1 MKRWIVGIVV
11 LAVLADG
18 AFLVL
23 GGGLSQAT
31 ASEAMHQ
38 VGQGS
43 PPLPLVAKAAKAT
56 EAEGYVTPI
65 KYTALGFETSGRVK
79 EILVEKGERVQVGQV
94 LMRLD
99 ATDWQQKM
107 SEAQTAL
114 EVAQAQLVKAQ
125 ARSRPEEIEVARS
138 AVAIQEAQASTV
150 QAAISLA
157 QAQLAK
163 VQAPVEPD
171 DVIVA
176 KAALRRAEIALR
188 KAQEAYDEISWVN
201 DIKLRP
207 EAEELQRASIDYEEA
222 KAKYETLIRGAT
234 AAEVAVAKA
243 QVEQAQA
250 QLPVVKAQIGQ
261 ARAQLA
267 LQEAGP
273 RVEDI
278 ILARAQV
285 NQAEVALQNA
295 RNNLS
300 KTELTAPFAGM
311 VAELPVKE
319 GEVVDAQSPPVLTLA
334 DFGTWTVET
343 DDLTEIDVVRVEVG
357 QEALVTMDALPG
369 REFRGRVTKIAPR
382 SETKRDDQTYT
393 VTVELEQDAM
403 EAGLR
408 WGMTC
413 LVKVLAE

>member
-1 MKRWIVGIVV
+1 MKKWIIGIFV
-11 LAVLADG
+11 LAVLAG
-18 AFLVL
+18 VVLLVP
-23 GGGLSQAT
+23 GSGLSQAT
-31 ASEAMHQ
+31 ASEAVQQ
-38 VGQGS
+38 VGQGPL
-43 PPLPLVAKAAKAT
+43 PPPLVARAARTT

-65 KYTALGFETSGRVK
+65 KYAALSFEISGRVK
-79 EILVEKGERVQVGQV
+79 EVLVEKGEQVQAGQV

-99 ATDWQQKM
+99 TTDWQQRV

-114 EVAQAQLVKAQ
+114 EVAQSQLVKAQ
-125 ARSRPEEIEVARS
+125 ARARPEEIEVARA
-138 AVAIQEAQASTV
+138 AVAIQEAQAGTV
-150 QAAISLA
+150 QAAISVA

-163 VQAPVEPD
+163 VQAPAKPE
-171 DVIVA
+171 DVIAA
-176 KAALRRAEIALR
+176 KAALKKAEIALR

-207 EAEELQRASIDYEEA
+207 EAEALQQASIDYEAA
-222 KAKYETLIRGAT
+222 KAKYEALVRGAT
-234 AAEVAVAKA
+234 AEEIAVAKA

-250 QLPVVKAQIGQ
+250 QLPVAKAQIGQ

-278 ILARAQV
+278 IPTKVQV
-285 NQAEVALQNA
+285 SQAEVALQNA

-300 KTELTAPFAGM
+300 KTELLAPFAGM
-311 VAELPVKE
+311 VAELPAKE
-319 GEVVDAQSPPVLTLA
+319 GEVVDEQSPVLTLA
-334 DFGTWTVET
+334 DFSVWTVET

-357 QEALVTMDALPG
+357 QEALVTMDAMPG

-382 SETKRDDQTYT
+382 SETKGGDQTYT
-393 VTVELEQDAM
+393 VTVELGQDAL

-413 LVKVLAE
+413 LVKVPAE